1 MQKTV
6 SPSSISGTVTAPSSK
21 SYAQRA
27 IAVAA
32 LADGESILRNIGD
45 CNDTKAALSVAESLG
60 ATVTMSGGD
69 VTITG
74 HSTPSPA
81 SDTLSIGES
90 GLSTRLFTPIAAL
103 ASRPVTITGHGS
115 IMSRPVEMMEAPLRA
130 LGANI
135 DTCDGH
141 LPLTVCGP
149 VKGGE
154 VTVDGSVSSQFLSGL
169 LTALPLVAADSV
181 ITVDNLTSRPY
192 IDMTCDV
199 LQSFGVRV
207 ENENYRRFIIKG
219 GQRYKPQC
227 YNVEGDWSGASCLL
241 VAGALSGNV
250 TVGNLHGRSLQADK
264 AILEALDYAG
274 ARISIEWDQVTVER
288 SPVNCFSF
296 DATHCPDLFP
306 ALVALAAGCDGE
318 STLLG
323 TGRLTHK
330 ESDRA
335 KVLIDLYAAMGIYID
350 GSYDDA
356 LIVRGGPIK
365 GGLTLSSHGDHR
377 MAMSIAVS
385 ALRADSPI
393 TIDGAEAVE
402 KSYPSFFEDLT
413 ALQCRK

>member
-154 VTVDGSVSSQFLSGL
+154 VTF
-169 LTALPLVAADSV
+169 
-181 ITVDNLTSRPY
+181 
-192 IDMTCDV
+192 
-199 LQSFGVRV
+199 
-207 ENENYRRFIIKG
+207 
-219 GQRYKPQC
+219 
-227 YNVEGDWSGASCLL
+227 
-241 VAGALSGNV
+241 
-250 TVGNLHGRSLQADK
+250 
-264 AILEALDYAG
+264 
-274 ARISIEWDQVTVER
+274 
-288 SPVNCFSF
+288 
-296 DATHCPDLFP
+296 CPD
-306 ALVALAAGCDGE
+306 
-318 STLLG
+318 
-323 TGRLTHK
+323 
-330 ESDRA
+330 
-335 KVLIDLYAAMGIYID
+335 
-350 GSYDDA
+350 
-356 LIVRGGPIK
+356 
-365 GGLTLSSHGDHR
+365 SSRH
-377 MAMSIAVS
+377 
-385 ALRADSPI
+385 
-393 TIDGAEAVE
+393 
-402 KSYPSFFEDLT
+402 
-413 ALQCRK
+413 CR